1 MKPFLLKVFSIFYLV
16 VLQFCLNAQTS
27 IIDTTFQGA
36 GVVDTVNSTS
46 VDYKSRPGFLQLE
59 TGENENLARGKFA
72 YLVFQGTQP
81 SDTGSRNGLRLVDGN
96 LSSPSYIQFPPLN
109 LGGENGSY
117 IIVDLQAVRTVK
129 RVQLYTLGNNFN
141 LRIRAFSIFAGED
154 TVAMEK
160 VYQENDNQI
169 ASPSA
174 QFNPIVARFLKVVID
189 VIPQNNATVVS
200 ELQVF
205 GEGFLPE
212 GIFYS
217 GIRTVP
223 KTVNFGTVEYIGA
236 RPSGTGIYISF
247 RTGGV
252 ASVDTTWSPWSEEV
266 TESGSLFGVYE
277 PRQYL
282 QYKIRLTTQNLQ
294 TPVVDEIKINYDT
307 MNVASVTDAAIS
319 PQFAQI
325 LKEGEFTL
333 TLNVQLLPGDRGID
347 SIYIITPSP
356 AQVLGLTVNGQPAGN
371 TVRTTAS
378 FISISFNSTISVNSQ
393 IAIRIQTTPF
403 QAVNPYQLTISSKAG
418 GYNPQ
423 RVDSKRNDQVDAW
436 SIVTVGV
443 PERLIIRAKAEPNPF
458 TPNGDGKNDFT
469 TFQFFLGNIGEPNN
483 YVGNQTRKLTIKL
496 YDMNGRLVRDLY
508 DSYDKAFAFISDN
521 SIPWDGRDNNGAIVR
536 PGVYLYQIYIE
547 SDNGGETAT
556 KTVVVAY

>member
-1 MKPFLLKVFSIFYLV
+1 MKSILLKTLFFVSSF
-16 VLQFCLNAQTS
+16 VLFLTLQAQTA

-36 GVVDTVNSTS
+36 GVVDSVNSRS

-59 TGENENLARGKFA
+59 TGENENLALGKFA
-72 YLVFQGTQP
+72 YIVYQGTQP
-81 SDTGSRNGLRLVDGN
+81 SDTGSRNALRLLDGN

-109 LGGENGSY
+109 LNGENGSY

-129 RVQLYTLGNNFN
+129 RVQMYTLGNNLN
-141 LRIRAFSIFAGED
+141 LRMRAFSIFAGED
-154 TVAMEK
+154 TVTMEK

-174 QFNPIVARFLKVVID
+174 QFNPIVARFIKVVID
-189 VIPQNNATVVS
+189 VIPQNNATVIS

-212 GIFYS
+212 GIYYS
-217 GIRTVP
+217 GVRTVP
-223 KTVNFGTVEYIGA
+223 KAVNFGTMQYTGS
-236 RPSGTGIYISF
+236 RPAGTGIFVSF
-247 RTGGV
+247 RSGDI
-252 ASVDTTWSPWSEEV
+252 ALPDTTWSPWSDEV

-277 PRQYL
+277 PRKFL
-282 QYKIRLTTQNLQ
+282 QYRIRLTTQNLS
-294 TPVVDEIKINYDT
+294 TPEIDEIRINYDT
-307 MNVASVTDAAIS
+307 LNVASVTDAAIS
-319 PQFAQI
+319 PQFAQV

-333 TLNVQLLPGDRGID
+333 TVNLQFQPGDRGVD
-347 SIYIITPSP
+347 SIYILTPSP
-356 AQVLGLTVNGQPAGN
+356 AELLGLTVNGQPAGN
-371 TVRTTAS
+371 SFRESAAS
-378 FISISFNSTISVNSQ
+378 IVIAFNATISVSSVVS
-393 IAIRIQTTPF
+393 IRILTTPF
-403 QAVNPYQLTISSKAG
+403 QAVNPYQISISSKTG

-423 RVDSKRNDQVDAW
+423 RVDAKRNDQVDAW

-458 TPNGDGKNDFT
+458 TPNGDGKNDVT
-469 TFQFFLGNIGEPNN
+469 NLQFFLGNIGEPNN
-483 YVGNQTRKLTIKL
+483 FVGNQTRKLTIKI

-521 SIPWDGRDNNGAIVR
+521 AIPWDGRDNSGAVVR
-536 PGVYLYQIYIE
+536 PGVYLYQIYVD

>member
-1 MKPFLLKVFSIFYLV
+1 MKSILLKTLFFVSSF
-16 VLQFCLNAQTS
+16 VLFLTLQAQTA

-36 GVVDTVNSTS
+36 GVVDSVNSRS

-59 TGENENLARGKFA
+59 TGENENLALGKFA
-72 YLVFQGTQP
+72 YIVYQGTQP
-81 SDTGSRNGLRLVDGN
+81 SDTGSRNALRLLDGN

-109 LGGENGSY
+109 LNGENGSY

-129 RVQLYTLGNNFN
+129 RVQMYTLGNNLN
-141 LRIRAFSIFAGED
+141 LRMRAFSIFAGED
-154 TVAMEK
+154 TVTMEK

-174 QFNPIVARFLKVVID
+174 QFNPIVARFIKVVID
-189 VIPQNNATVVS
+189 VIPQNNATVIS

-212 GIFYS
+212 GIYYS
-217 GIRTVP
+217 GVRTVP
-223 KTVNFGTVEYIGA
+223 KAVNFGTMQYTGS
-236 RPSGTGIYISF
+236 RPAGTGIFVSF
-247 RTGGV
+247 RSGDI
-252 ASVDTTWSPWSEEV
+252 ALPDTTWSPWSDEV

-277 PRQYL
+277 PRKFL
-282 QYKIRLTTQNLQ
+282 QYRIRLTTQNLS
-294 TPVVDEIKINYDT
+294 TPEIDEIRINYDT
-307 MNVASVTDAAIS
+307 LNVASVTDAAIS
-319 PQFAQI
+319 PQFAQV

-333 TLNVQLLPGDRGID
+333 TVNLQFQPGDRGVD
-347 SIYIITPSP
+347 SIYILTPSP
-356 AQVLGLTVNGQPAGN
+356 AELLGLTVNGQPAGN
-371 TVRTTAS
+371 SFRESAAS
-378 FISISFNSTISVNSQ
+378 IVIAFNATISVSSVVS
-393 IAIRIQTTPF
+393 IRILTTPF
-403 QAVNPYQLTISSKAG
+403 QAVNPYQISISSKTG

-423 RVDSKRNDQVDAW
+423 RVDAKRNDQVDAW

-458 TPNGDGKNDFT
+458 TPNGDGKNDVT
-469 TFQFFLGNIGEPNN
+469 NLQFFLGNIGEPNN
-483 YVGNQTRKLTIKL
+483 FVGNQTRKLTIKI

-521 SIPWDGRDNNGAIVR
+521 AIPWDGRDNGGAVVR
-536 PGVYLYQIYIE
+536 PGVYLYQIYVD

>member
-1 MKPFLLKVFSIFYLV
+1 MQAKT
-16 VLQFCLNAQTS
+16 A

-36 GVVDTVNSTS
+36 GVVDSVNSRS

-59 TGENENLARGKFA
+59 TGENENLALGKFA
-72 YLVFQGTQP
+72 YIVYQGTQP
-81 SDTGSRNGLRLVDGN
+81 SDTGSRNALRLLDGN

-109 LGGENGSY
+109 LNGENGSY

-129 RVQLYTLGNNFN
+129 RVQMYTLGNNLN
-141 LRIRAFSIFAGED
+141 LRMRAFSIFAGED
-154 TVAMEK
+154 TVTMEK

-174 QFNPIVARFLKVVID
+174 QFNPIVARFIKVVID
-189 VIPQNNATVVS
+189 VIPQNNATVIS

-212 GIFYS
+212 GIYYS
-217 GIRTVP
+217 GVRTVP
-223 KTVNFGTVEYIGA
+223 KAVNFGTMQYTGS
-236 RPSGTGIYISF
+236 RPAGTGIFVSF
-247 RTGGV
+247 RSGDI
-252 ASVDTTWSPWSEEV
+252 ALPDTTWSPWSNEV

-277 PRQYL
+277 PRKFL
-282 QYKIRLTTQNLQ
+282 QYRIRLTTQNLS
-294 TPVVDEIKINYDT
+294 TPEIDEIRINYDT
-307 MNVASVTDAAIS
+307 LNVASVTDAAIS
-319 PQFAQI
+319 PQFAQV

-333 TLNVQLLPGDRGID
+333 TVNLQFQPGDRGVD
-347 SIYIITPSP
+347 SIYILTPSP
-356 AQVLGLTVNGQPAGN
+356 AELLGLTVNGQPAGN
-371 TVRTTAS
+371 SFRESAAS
-378 FISISFNSTISVNSQ
+378 IVIAFNATISVSSVVS
-393 IAIRIQTTPF
+393 IRILTTPF
-403 QAVNPYQLTISSKAG
+403 QAVNPYQISISSKTG

-423 RVDSKRNDQVDAW
+423 RVDAKRNDQVDAW

-458 TPNGDGKNDFT
+458 TPNGDGKNDVT
-469 TFQFFLGNIGEPNN
+469 NLQFFLGNIGEPNN
-483 YVGNQTRKLTIKL
+483 FVGNQTRKLTIKI

-521 SIPWDGRDNNGAIVR
+521 AIPWDGRDNSGAVVR
-536 PGVYLYQIYIE
+536 PGVYLYQIYVD